1 MDCRQVQDA
10 MKIWEKSGSLEE
22 GVIPQLEVHIESC
35 KTCKKKYSGL
45 LPFIFRDGGDV
56 SGLSMALDDTTSD
69 LKEVKKKLLK
79 TEKKKKAAPLIIGAL
94 IIGMAVLAGVL
105 VFFLLQPGLEE
116 NMVQHEF
123 TLLAPEAR
131 TVELMGDFTEWEKHK
146 IAMEGPD
153 ANGTWKTAVKLE
165 KGKVYKYNFIING
178 VQSIADPTSPY
189 EVDDGFGGV
198 SSLLQL

>member
-45 LPFIFRDGGDV
+45 LPFIFRDGGGA
-56 SGLSMALDDTTSD
+56 SGLSMALDDSVPD
-69 LKEVKKKLLK
+69 LKEIKKKLLK
-79 TEKKKKAAPLIIGAL
+79 TEKKKRIAPLIIGAL
-94 IIGMAVLAGVL
+94 ISAMAVLSGVL

-116 NMVQHEF
+116 NMIQVEF
-123 TLLAPEAR
+123 TLVAPEAQ
-131 TVELMGDFTEWEKHK
+131 TVELMGDFTEWEKYK
-146 IAMEGPD
+146 ITMEGPD
-153 ANGTWKTAVKLE
+153 AYGTWKTAVKLE